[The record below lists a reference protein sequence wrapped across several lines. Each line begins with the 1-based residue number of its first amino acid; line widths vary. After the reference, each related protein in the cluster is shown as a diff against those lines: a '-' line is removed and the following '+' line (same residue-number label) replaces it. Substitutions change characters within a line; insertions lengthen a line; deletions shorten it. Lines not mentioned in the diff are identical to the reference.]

1 MTIDEIKD
9 HIFNLAY
16 SNVGKHEI
24 KLTQEDM
31 AALFNAFHVLLK
43 FKKIEQI
50 VMKSPDEFKQC
61 DLKELKQIL
70 EVLSHE

>member
-1 MTIDEIKD
+1 MTTDEIKD

-16 SNVGKHEI
+16 TNAGKHEI

-31 AALFNAFHVLLK
+31 TVLFNAFRVLLK
-43 FKKIEQI
+43 LKKIEQI

-70 EVLSHE
+70 EVL

>member
-1 MTIDEIKD
+1 MT
-9 HIFNLAY
+9 
-16 SNVGKHEI
+16 V
-24 KLTQEDM
+24 
-31 AALFNAFHVLLK
+31 LFNAFRVLLK